1 MNNYVGIYV
10 YISSRVFKIMET
22 LIIFSSLYITVI
34 QMIQTLKQFLFQLFC
49 RLMQTTVT
57 TCAYKYFFKEIHA
70 ALLLVNTCF
79 VYDCNSVRTCL
90 FQILFLITYFKRLV
104 YHQTY
109 LRFCFASF
117 QFLST
122 YLRETFPPSSNLF
135 NIF

>member
-49 RLMQTTVT
+49 RLMQSQHVLINI
-57 TCAYKYFFKEIHA
+57 FFKEIHA
-70 ALLLVNTCF
+70 ALLLVITCF

-104 YHQTY
+104 YHQTF
-109 LRFCFASF
+109 LRFCFTSF

-122 YLRETFPPSSNLF
+122 YLRETFPPSSYLF

>member
-57 TCAYKYFFKEIHA
+57 TCAYKYFFQGNSCCIATSKYM
-70 ALLLVNTCF
+70 F

-109 LRFCFASF
+109 LRFCFASL